1 LLPGLKHSGELRL
14 KAGFSRHLMWKTVDR
29 QMVKGIHIENL
40 FHLLIFS
47 VDFFFE
53 GVYNM
58 QQVKAVGRSDSILF
72 YYLKEV
78 R

>member
-1 LLPGLKHSGELRL
+1 MYFFQALNVVDDR
-14 KAGFSRHLMWKTVDR
+14 RQTV
-29 QMVKGIHIENL
+29 KEIHIENL

-58 QQVKAVGRSDSILF
+58 RQVKTVGKSDSILF
-72 YYLKEV
+72 YFIKEV
-78 R
+78 RS